1 MEEQQRLSLYLMAVL
16 FKFQLL
22 FQRMSFN
29 VEPEAFRWEL
39 LFLLSEI
46 ISHYK
51 KSKIPKALVLDKLLF
66 AIAKGIICCVED
78 CYSSLVRPHLEYWV

>member
-1 MEEQQRLSLYLMAVL
+1 MGVAL
-16 FKFQLL
+16 
-22 FQRMSFN
+22 
-29 VEPEAFRWEL
+29 PP
-39 LFLLSEI
+39 LSEI

-66 AIAKGIICCVED
+66 AIAKGIICYVED